1 MGQALTIYINKK
13 SNATLDF
20 LIRSLQ
26 SVNILYMSDG
36 IRITQLSEA
45 LMHAITAF
53 LHSELTEEW
62 QIVSCNRVEISPD
75 VKEAE
80 AWISFYPNKPSPA
93 QFIALARELRP
104 ELVQYIRKHVPTKYI
119 PHVEL
124 FLDTDTNA
132 EDSVQSLIDKI

>member
-1 MGQALTIYINKK
+1 MT
-13 SNATLDF
+13 
-20 LIRSLQ
+20 
-26 SVNILYMSDG
+26 DG
-36 IRITQLSEA
+36 FRITQLSEA

-53 LHSELTEEW
+53 LHSELTEQW

-80 AWISFYPNKPSPA
+80 AWISFYPRRPSKE
-93 QFIALARELRP
+93 QFVTIARELRP

-124 FLDTDTNA
+124 FLDTETNK
-132 EDSVQSLIDKI
+132 EESVQNLIDQI